1 MSSQYSAMTTPTSA
15 RWNGP
20 GNAGPYF
27 AESHAGTSSPVG
39 MSTRSRSVS
48 RTRAVTPRERSNSL
62 ASAGGAFDNGD
73 WDEMQEVEEELEPS
87 VSSSEYYYEPQQ
99 QQYYGQHA
107 QSMRAYPNSPPTAYP
122 QHQFQ
127 NQSSFASSDPF
138 YLATAAAAARPPAP
152 VQSNSGSGKSYFA
165 PAVGFAAYAP
175 AGNRWAP
182 VPPAGAVQ

>member
-1 MSSQYSAMTTPTSA
+1 MNTPTSA
-15 RWNGP
+15 RWNNASA
-20 GNAGPYF
+20 GNSGPYF
-27 AESHAGTSSPVG
+27 ASAESHAGTASPVG

-62 ASAGGAFDNGD
+62 ASAGGAYDNGD

-87 VSSSEYYYEPQQ
+87 ASSSEYYYDQQ
-99 QQYYGQHA
+99 QQQHYGQHA
-107 QSMRAYPNSPPTAYP
+107 QSMRAYPNSPPAAYP
-122 QHQFQ
+122 QQYQ
-127 NQSSFASSDPF
+127 SQSSFASSDPF
-138 YLATAAAAARPPAP
+138 YLATAAAAARPSAP
-152 VQSNSGSGKSYFA
+152 VQGSGKSYFA